1 MPSTTHG
8 PAGVGGGRKKRRR
21 KGGTVIHVA
30 FGSGGGR
37 IGDAMHAADRTGSMS
52 VPPASDGREPVTD
65 LFTLREVAR
74 LLGVSE
80 ARLRSL
86 DRSKIVSPSGQ
97 RGRLRAYTF
106 QDLIALRAT
115 RELLEHHVRLR
126 DVARAIGAL
135 RAALPR
141 VTRPLQQLRIVGD
154 GRRVVVRSASG
165 SFEPLT
171 GQMVLDFEVQTLRD
185 DVVRMLRPEIG
196 SERATTA
203 YDLYVQA
210 SRLDEDAATY
220 DTAED
225 LYRRAIG
232 LDPSLAIAYTNL
244 GNIRFRRG
252 DETGAEALYRRAIE
266 IDTQQPEAHYNL
278 GYVMLE
284 RGDARLAADYFE
296 RALEGDPRFADAQ
309 FNLAMAL
316 EQLGDRA
323 RARPHWKKYLEIEPT
338 GTWADIARGHLTTT

>member
-1 MPSTTHG
+1 MPSSTNG
-8 PAGVGGGRKKRRR
+8 RAGVGGGRKKRRR
-21 KGGTVIHVA
+21 KGATVIHVT
-30 FGSGGGR
+30 FGSRGGR
-37 IGDAMHAADRTGSMS
+37 VDGAVPGARTSAS
-52 VPPASDGREPVTD
+52 SDSQPPGGREPVSEVYTV
-65 LFTLREVAR
+65 REVAS

-80 ARLRSL
+80 TRVRSL

-97 RGRLRAYTF
+97 RGAKRAYTF

-115 RELLEHHVRLR
+115 RELLEHRVRLR

-141 VTRPLQQLRIVGD
+141 VTRPLQQLRIIGD
-154 GRRVVVRSASG
+154 GRRVVVRLPDTG
-165 SFEPLT
+165 SFEPIT
-171 GQMVLDFEVQTLRD
+171 GQMVLDFEVQALHD
-185 DVVRMLRPEIG
+185 DVVRVLRPQT
-196 SERATTA
+196 SSDRAAAA

-210 SRLDEDAATY
+210 SGLDESP
-220 DTAED
+220 DTFDLAED
-225 LYRRAIG
+225 LYRRAIT
-232 LDPSLAIAYTNL
+232 LDPSLAIAYTNV

-252 DETGAEALYRRAIE
+252 DEAGAETLYRQAIE
-266 IDTQQPEAHYNL
+266 IDRQQPEAHYNL

-284 RGDARLAADYFE
+284 RGNARVAAEYFE

-323 RARPHWKKYLEIEPT
+323 RARLHWKKYLEIEPT
-338 GTWADIARGHLTTT
+338 GTWADIARGHVTTT